1 MLVLLWKK
9 GEKTKTGYMERYLQR
24 YCRGCLTLQIM
35 N

>member
-9 GEKTKTGYMERYLQR
+9 GEKAKTGYMKRYLQR
-24 YCRGCLTLQIM
+24 HCRGCLTLQIM